1 MSHQEKRIDVQ
12 GSSCPI
18 PLVHLTKAI
27 GEMQTGEEL
36 RITGDD
42 PIFERAVRDYCE
54 ANGHEVLS
62 AEPLEGRAVAMVV
75 RK

>member
-1 MSHQEKRIDVQ
+1 MAKDVKSIDVL
-12 GSSCPI
+12 GTSCPV
-18 PLVHLTKAI
+18 PLVHLTRAI
-27 GEMQTGEEL
+27 GELTPGEQL

-62 AEPLEGRAVAMVV
+62 MERLEGRAIAMVV